1 MSQAQKSSIA
11 QRVLRILQVT
21 QAHWFSAPVAPNPS
35 EAIVVPAARLS
46 LSSVMFRNATRNA
59 AAVLRETPRLVSSRV
74 WSRQRAEASLL
85 LR

>member
-1 MSQAQKSSIA
+1 MSEAEKSSIA

-21 QAHWFSAPVAPNPS
+21 QAHWFSKPVA
-35 EAIVVPAARLS
+35 AAQTMAAAVTASTLS
-46 LSSVMFRNATRNA
+46 CSSVMFRNATRNA
-59 AAVLRETPRLVSSRV
+59 AAVLREAPRLVSSRV